1 MKWKILF
8 FSLLAVN
15 IMIISIVLFFVF
27 QPVKKIDQM
36 ELPKEK
42 EGAELKVQSS
52 KEHLNLIINDYI
64 AKKTK
69 NHRLQY
75 QILLTDRV
83 ELLSKIPLFGRE
95 VDFLVSFLPNVDKD
109 RNVELTNPEMA
120 LGELRLPVS
129 YVLKYLQKNAS
140 LPEEVTIE
148 PGKNRIYI
156 HLNQLTLPNGYQIRA
171 EKMDLTNNEIA
182 FTLIVPVQSK

>member
-109 RNVELTNPEMA
+109 GNVELTNPEMA

-148 PGKNRIYI
+148 PGENRIYI

-171 EKMDLTNNEIA
+171 EKIDLTNNEIA